1 MIQLT
6 SFRKGL
12 LSLIMLLSGI
22 FMNAQIIPDSNGI
35 VYVKTN
41 GSGNGNGSNWN
52 NATGNLQEAIN
63 AATTKVFV
71 AVGSYNVTT
80 SIQMKDNV
88 AIYGGFDPIN
98 GITTLAHNRILPDAN
113 AITLQGSV
121 LQGSGNGPVVK
132 NTSLSA
138 TAVLD
143 GFTITGGYANG
154 TVGTIAAIGGGI
166 LNDSASPTLS
176 NLLIKGNNAN
186 EGGGGIGNY
195 NTSSPMLLNV
205 VIKGNT
211 ANQGAGIYNFLY
223 AYPTIKNCIVKDN
236 SATAEGGG
244 IYNTIVASSA
254 MYITNTVISGNT
266 ASAGGGLYSQQGNA
280 TMTNVTIAGNTPNAA
295 RFYGYY
301 YINNS
306 IIYGGVSNVSS
317 SATYQ
322 SSLVEGVNA
331 TGIGVANVFANPS
344 AGDYTLKISSPAINA
359 GNNSLFSGLAAD
371 TKDLA
376 GNARV
381 YDFSANGK
389 IDMGAYEY
397 QGYPIFPTG
406 DIVYVKPT
414 AIGQKDG
421 SSWDNATDDLHNA
434 IHTAGV
440 QKVFVAIG
448 NYNVGDHSF
457 IMQNGVEIYG
467 GFDPENGITNLS
479 HNRIMPNASN
489 TNGSILYGENVRPV
503 IWNVFTSATAMNST
517 AVLDGFTIMGGS
529 YSNGAGIRNLYA
541 SPTLRNL
548 VIRNNNASLSGA
560 GIYNDNSSPVIL
572 NSVINGNSIN
582 SAFAQSGIGAGIYNG
597 TNSAPTLINTTIT
610 DNQITGIGAAPV
622 MVGAGVANLNG
633 AAPEIYNCIIWNN
646 KKNNDATA
654 SGADIENISAGI
666 TLKNSITQGYT
677 TGNAADNNKVNINP
691 IFVSASD
698 FSLQG
703 VSPAV
708 NTGNNSWFTGLN
720 ADTKDLAGNAR
731 LFTGTIDM
739 GAYEFQLL
747 PDANH
752 IIYVKETATGTKS
765 GNSWSNATNDLHNA
779 IHANGVQK
787 VFVATGN
794 YNVGANSFIMK
805 NNVEIYGGFDPDNG
819 IEDLNDNRILP
830 TETLS
835 GSVLNGQNARA
846 VIWNDFSPANAL
858 NNSAK
863 LDGFTITNGDSFDNG
878 EEGGGM
884 HNVNASVTLN
894 NLIIKNN
901 WAYYGAGLYNWGG
914 APVLNNV
921 IITDNHA
928 MFGGAM
934 SNKETIP
941 VLTNVIIKNNEA
953 QYGGGFYN
961 LTASPVLINTL
972 MYNNIDGVSGSNE
985 TMYNRQSSVPVLIN
999 STVVGDIY
1007 NYEDSSISFSN
1018 TILYGG
1024 IYGNG
1029 LYTAEYSLIKGN
1041 TNTSNGNLDGTGMYL
1056 GTIFNNLSEGDY
1068 TLKNG
1073 SPAIN
1078 AGNNALFTG
1087 LDENTEDLAGN
1098 PRVQNFADGGIIDL
1112 GAYESPYEELTPDA
1126 SGIIYVNTAISG
1138 DGSGKDWNNTTSN
1151 LHNAIHAN
1159 GVQKVFV
1166 ATGNYN
1172 VGANSFIMKNGVE
1185 IYGGFDPDN
1194 NIKTLDDERILPNR
1208 GTAEGSVLNGQN
1220 VRPVIWNVFTSGT
1233 ALNTSAVLDGF
1244 TVMNGL
1250 GDTDGGGIRN
1260 IYASPT
1266 LRNLMVKNNSLS
1278 STLDTYGGGIFNG
1291 YYCSPVITN
1300 VVIKGNTAKFG
1311 GGLFTNGSTC
1321 EPVLT
1326 NVLIMDNIAT
1336 VASQYGGAYEAGKA
1350 TYTNVTIAGN
1360 TGKQLYVNNS
1370 NTQLNN
1376 VIVLGAN
1383 TGGIV
1388 TNASIQHSLI
1398 SGFTDTGNGNLD
1410 ATGITAED
1418 IFTDPANGDYT
1429 LKENSPAINSGSN
1442 ALFTGL
1448 DENTKDLAGNER
1460 VYNFSNSGI
1469 IDLGAYE
1476 SFYSRLTPDANG
1488 IIYVKENATGNADGS
1503 SWDDA
1508 TDDLHNAIFAV
1519 GVQKVFVAVGHYS
1532 TGDSS
1537 FVMKNNVEIY
1547 GGFDPDNGIED
1558 LNDNRILPTETID
1571 GSVLDGEDTRTVIL
1585 NDFTIDNPLNNT
1597 AVLDGF
1603 TLTKG
1608 HNVPGKGAGIYNY
1621 YASPVLTN
1629 LVIKD
1634 GEASYGGGM
1643 YNGYSNPVV
1652 TNTSLLNN
1660 KAYAGGGIFNNESSV
1675 TFSNIKISG
1684 NTANGDGGAIYNDFS
1699 SLVFTNIKITGNTG
1713 AASSVVLNTDS
1724 DVAFINAEITGNHT
1738 VDYNSSA
1745 DIYNSSGGNM
1755 LFLNSTF
1762 AYNNSV
1768 KTFRNTSFDGEI
1780 QVKNS
1785 IVFDAMDDW
1794 NEFTA
1799 EYSFIQDNEDDSNG
1813 NIVLDIDEG
1822 DVFTNPDNGDFTLK
1836 INSPVI
1842 NLGNNALYPGLD
1854 ENTLDL
1860 AGNPRLFGTNIDLG
1874 AYESDFIPASE
1885 HCLYTTIW
1893 NGTSWS
1899 NGEPDYDTQAIID
1912 GDLVISY
1919 ELDACEVV
1927 VTPNGSLRILAE
1939 AVLYSDWSVT
1949 NLATADDL
1957 VIENNGALIQ
1967 WEEIENNGAVTVM
1980 RESNPM
1986 IRLDY
1991 TLWSSP
1997 VIGQNLFNFSP
2008 ETINGVTNYPG
2019 STGRIYVYEGAN
2031 GYVNPDPFEA
2041 DTEMNSGTGYLFR
2054 SPNNFNSTVP
2064 AVYNGIFTG
2073 VPFNGSLTV
2082 PTAAENYTSIGNPY
2096 PSNIDADAFIDANPE
2111 ISTLYFWNN
2120 NYSAGNNY
2128 ATCTWGNCVAAAGGG
2143 SIPNGIISTGQGFI
2157 VATSGASV
2165 NFDNSMR
2172 TNDNSN
2178 FFKVDETEKHRFWL
2192 NLNDDENHGYNQIL
2206 VSYMT
2211 GATNGIDNQMDG
2223 RLFGYEGSAIYNL
2236 IDEQKF
2242 IIQGRTLPFEA
2253 SDVVPLGFKAAEAG
2267 KFIISLDH
2275 FDGLFAEGQ
2284 KIYLKDYSMNLIHDL
2299 TLSDYTFESVQ
2310 GEFKS
2315 RFEIVYKEDETM
2327 GIDDLNSNQIQI
2339 YTNKE
2344 WVIIESGTEKILSV
2358 ELFDMQGRLIHQNQ
2372 KVNNFR
2378 YQVKALSKGILV
2390 VKAQTQDGEIITKKV
2405 INK

>member
-1 MIQLT
+1 MNKQIFSQT
-6 SFRKGL
+6 GFAVVAFL
-12 LSLIMLLSGI
+12 LC
-22 FMNAQIIPDSNGI
+22 FFANAQTLIPDSNGI
-35 VYVKTN
+35 IYVKTAA
-41 GSGNGNGSNWN
+41 SGNGDGSSWN
-52 NATGNLQEAIN
+52 DATDNLQGAIN
-63 AATTKVFV
+63 AENVTKVFV
-71 AVGSYNVTT
+71 AVGTYSVPLPNSFRLKTG
-80 SIQMKDNV
+80 V
-88 AIYGGFDPIN
+88 AVYGGFDPN
-98 GITTLAHNRILPDAN
+98 NSITNLSHNRILPNRGMGD
-113 AITLQGSV
+113 GSV
-121 LQGSGNGPVVK
+121 LTANNAGRVMDNI
-132 NTSLSA
+132 NCDN

-143 GFTITGGYANG
+143 GFTITGGYAE
-154 TVGTIAAIGGGI
+154 TWSAGI
-166 LNDSASPTLS
+166 YNHNYASPTLT
-176 NLLIKGNNAN
+176 NL
-186 EGGGGIGNY
+186 
-195 NTSSPMLLNV
+195 

-211 ANQGAGIYNFLY
+211 SYYEG
-223 AYPTIKNCIVKDN
+223 VN
-236 SATAEGGG
+236 SSSNGGG
-244 IYNTIVASSA
+244 ITCVLSSPVISNVIIKGNSA
-254 MYITNTVISGNT
+254 KIGAGVYVQSYSHPVITNTLITDNHVTDGGT
-266 ASAGGGLYSQQGNA
+266 GGGIALSNVDVSA
-280 TMTNVTIAGNTPNAA
+280 TLHNVTIADNTGGVADALAINNTNTMS
-295 RFYGYY
+295 
-301 YINNS
+301 INNS
-306 IIYGGVSNVSS
+306 IVFGSVLTVQSG
-317 SATYQ
+317 TYTAQ
-322 SSLVEGVNA
+322 HSLVESNTDFTNGNIDASGVSSDA
-331 TGIGVANVFANPS
+331 VFTNP
-344 AGDYTLKISSPAINA
+344 AIGDYSLKAAFLINK
-359 GNNSLFSGLAAD
+359 GNNALFPSLDAN

-376 GNARV
+376 GNTRLGG
-381 YDFSANGK
+381 YT
-389 IDMGAYEY
+389 IDIGAYEY
-397 QGYPIFPTG
+397 AYSITPTAG
-406 DIVYVKPT
+406 IVYVKET
-414 AIGQKDG
+414 ASGNASG
-421 SSWDNATDDLHNA
+421 SSWDDATNDLHNA
-434 IHTAGV
+434 IHTNGV
-440 QKVFVAIG
+440 QKVFVAEG
-448 NYNVGDHSF
+448 NYDVGAHSF
-457 IMQNGVEIYG
+457 IMKNNVEIYG
-467 GFDPENGITNLS
+467 GFDPDNGITDLS
-479 HNRIMPNASN
+479 HNRIMPNPAN
-489 TNGSILYGENVRPV
+489 TQGSVLNGENVRPV
-503 IWNVFTSATAMNST
+503 VWNVFTSSTTMDST
-517 AVLDGFTIMGGS
+517 AVLDGFTLMNGN

-560 GIYNDNSSPVIL
+560 GMYNDNSSPAII
-572 NSVINGNSIN
+572 NSVISSNSIN
-582 SAFAQSGIGAGIYNG
+582 SAFAQSGMGAGIYNG

-610 DNQITGIGAAPV
+610 DNRLTGIGASPV
-622 MVGAGVANLNG
+622 MVGAGMANLNG

-677 TGNAADNNKVNINP
+677 TGNTADNNKVNINP

-765 GNSWSNATNDLHNA
+765 GNSWGNATSDLHNA
-779 IHANGVQK
+779 IHTAGVQK

-794 YNVGANSFIMK
+794 YNVGANSFVMK

-830 TETLS
+830 TETLN
-835 GSVLNGQNARA
+835 GSVLNGQGTRA

-863 LDGFTITNGDSFDNG
+863 LDGFTITNGDSFGNG

-934 SNKETIP
+934 SNKETAP

-972 MYNNIDGVSGSNE
+972 MYNNIDGVSGTNE

-999 STVVGDIY
+999 STVVGNIH
-1007 NYEDSSISFSN
+1007 NSEGSSISFSN
-1018 TILYGG
+1018 AIFYGE
-1024 IYGNG
+1024 IDGNG
-1029 LYTAEYSLIKGN
+1029 SYTSEYSLIKGN

-1056 GTIFNNLSEGDY
+1056 GTIFNNLSEEDY

-1112 GAYESPYEELTPDA
+1112 GAYESPYEGLTPDG

-1266 LRNLMVKNNSLS
+1266 LRNLVVKNNSLS

-1300 VVIKGNTAKFG
+1300 VVIKENTAKFG

-1326 NVLIMDNIAT
+1326 NVLIMDNIGT

-1383 TGGIV
+1383 TGGI
-1388 TNASIQHSLI
+1388 TTGIIQNSLI
-1398 SGFTDTGNGNLD
+1398 SGFTDTSNGNLD

-1448 DENTKDLAGNER
+1448 DENTLDVAGNGR

-1476 SFYSRLTPDANG
+1476 SFYSRLIPDANG

-1508 TDDLHNAIFAV
+1508 TDDLHKAIFAV
-1519 GVQKVFVAVGHYS
+1519 GVQKVFVAVGNYS
-1532 TGDSS
+1532 TGDNS

-1558 LNDNRILPTETID
+1558 LNDNRILPTETIG
-1571 GSVLDGEDTRTVIL
+1571 GSVLDGENTRTVIL
-1585 NDFTIDNPLNNT
+1585 NDFTVGNPLNNT

-1603 TLTKG
+1603 TLTQG
-1608 HNVPGKGAGIYNY
+1608 RNVPGNGGGIYNY

-1629 LVIKD
+1629 LVIKNSV
-1634 GEASYGGGM
+1634 ASNGGGAM
-1643 YNGYSNPVV
+1643 YNRYSNSVV
-1652 TNTSLLNN
+1652 TNISLLNN
-1660 KAYAGGGIFNNESSV
+1660 TAYAGGGVFNYESSV
-1675 TFSNIKISG
+1675 AFSNITISG
-1684 NTANGDGGAIYNDFS
+1684 NTASGDGGAIYNDLS
-1699 SLVFTNIKITGNTG
+1699 SHVFTNIKITGNTG
-1713 AASSVVLNTDS
+1713 ADSSVVLNTES
-1724 DVAFINAEITGNHT
+1724 DVTFINAEITGNHT
-1738 VDYNSSA
+1738 VNPNSSA
-1745 DIYNSSGGNM
+1745 DIYNSYGGNI

-1762 AYNNSV
+1762 AYNNSA

-1785 IVFDAMDDW
+1785 IVFDAIDDW
-1794 NEFTA
+1794 DEFTA
-1799 EYSFIQDNEDDSNG
+1799 EYSFIQDNENDSNG
-1813 NIVLDIDEG
+1813 NIVLDINED
-1822 DVFTNPDNGDFTLK
+1822 DVFTNPDNEDFTLK

-1842 NLGNNALYPGLD
+1842 NLGNNVLYSSLD

-1874 AYESDFIPASE
+1874 AYELQSNPSNCSAS
-1885 HCLYTTIW
+1885 TTW

-1899 NGEPDYDTQAIID
+1899 NGEPDYNIQAIID

-1927 VTPNGSLRILAE
+1927 VTPNGSLRVLTE
-1939 AVLYSDWSVT
+1939 AVLYTDWSVT
-1949 NLATADDL
+1949 NLATADDF

-1967 WEEIENNGAVTVM
+1967 WEDVENDGAITVQ
-1980 RESNPM
+1980 RETSPM
-1986 IRLDY
+1986 FRLDY

-1997 VIGQNLFNFSP
+1997 VSGMLLKDFSDVSP
-2008 ETINGVTNYPG
+2008 SGGNGTLWN
-2019 STGRIYVYEGAN
+2019 RVYELGAAAWEQ
-2031 GYVNPDPFEA
+2031 VWATQA
-2041 DTEMNSGTGYLFR
+2041 DYLADNSNTFTKAKGYLYR
-2054 SPNNFNSTVP
+2054 AKNDWITRDSGNP
-2064 AVYNGIFTG
+2064 AEEDLGIFTG
-2073 VPFNGSLTV
+2073 VPNNGNITIATPLAFN
-2082 PTAAENYTSIGNPY
+2082 AIGNPY
-2096 PSNIDADAFIDANPE
+2096 PSPVEAEDFLAQNPG
-2111 ISTLYFWNN
+2111 ILYFWTNVNASNGTAYTNN
-2120 NYSAGNNY
+2120 NWAYYVAGFGG
-2128 ATCTWGNCVAAAGGG
+2128 TGVADMADGGT
-2143 SIPNGIISTGQGFI
+2143 IIFKPEDDMLIQPGQGFVI
-2157 VATSGASV
+2157 GTEESTVTF
-2165 NFDNSMR
+2165 NNSMR
-2172 TNDNSN
+2172 ATANGD
-2178 FFKVDETEKHRFWL
+2178 FFKQMSNERHRFWL
-2192 NLNDDENHGYNQIL
+2192 NLSNEEVVFNQIL
-2206 VSYMT
+2206 VGYLEN
-2211 GATNGIDNQMDG
+2211 ATQGVDNGIDAKM
-2223 RLFGYEGSAIYNL
+2223 FSYEGNAIYSL
-2236 IDEQKF
+2236 IENNEEKF
-2242 IIQGRTLPFEA
+2242 VIQGRELPFTD
-2253 SDVVPLGFKAAEAG
+2253 SDIVPVGFRAVNAG
-2267 KFIISLDH
+2267 SFSISLNN
-2275 FDGLFAEGQ
+2275 FNGIFEENVV
-2284 KIYLKDYSMNLIHDL
+2284 IYLKDNYTQAQHNLN
-2299 TLSDYTFESVQ
+2299 SGAYTFVSEEGV
-2310 GEFKS
+2310 FDN
-2315 RFEIVYKEDETM
+2315 RFEVIYQTTMSVENPDWQYNWVVFKQDKGFQVQTQGFEMKKVSVY
-2327 GIDDLNSNQIQI
+2327 DLLGRNI
-2339 YTNKE
+2339 YTSKAE
-2344 WVIIESGTEKILSV
+2344 GTTHQIPALGASGVYIVKVTTTE
-2358 ELFDMQGRLIHQNQ
+2358 D
-2372 KVNNFR
+2372 KVLN
-2378 YQVKALSKGILV
+2378 
-2390 VKAQTQDGEIITKKV
+2390 KKV
-2405 INK
+2405 R